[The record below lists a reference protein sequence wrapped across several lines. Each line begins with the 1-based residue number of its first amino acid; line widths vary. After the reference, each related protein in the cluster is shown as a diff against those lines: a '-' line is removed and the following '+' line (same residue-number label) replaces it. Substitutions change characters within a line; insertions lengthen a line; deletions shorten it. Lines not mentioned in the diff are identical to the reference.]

1 MGAETGIGLRETTR
15 TRVTIADVSDAL
27 GLTKSTVSRAL
38 NGYPDISES
47 TRARVRAMAERMG
60 YRPLSHAQAIKTGRA
75 RSLGLV
81 IQMADHDAHR
91 PFLAEFLAGISRG
104 ASAEGWTLTVATS
117 TSEADTLEVM
127 QNLTADRKA
136 DGFILPRTEVRDAR
150 VAMLRDR
157 HIPFVL
163 FGRTADAEG
172 CAWYDILGEEAMAR
186 AVDRLHGQGHR
197 RIGFVNG
204 GRRYFYS
211 LKRREGFEG
220 AMTRLGLTPAGVV
233 EDAVTAEAGAEATRT
248 LLARKDPPTALVFAV
263 EAAAIGAYR
272 AAAERGLTI
281 GRDLSVISYDGL
293 SEGAKTDPPL
303 TTFEVDF
310 DTAGARLS
318 HLLIRRI
325 RGEAP
330 EDLRETVPAR
340 LREGA
345 SDGPPP
351 LAIQR

>member
-1 MGAETGIGLRETTR
+1 MGAATGLKTVGQAPG
-15 TRVTIADVSDAL
+15 RVTIADVSSAL

-47 TRARVRAMAERMG
+47 TRTRVRAMAERMG

-127 QNLTADRKA
+127 QSLTADRKA
-136 DGFILPRTEVRDAR
+136 DGFILPRTEVNDAR
-150 VAMLRDR
+150 IDMLRDR
-157 HIPFVL
+157 NVPFVL
-163 FGRTADAEG
+163 FGRTADPAG
-172 CAWYDILGEEAMAR
+172 CAWYDIRGEVAMAM
-186 AVDRLHGQGHR
+186 AVDRLHAFGHR

-211 LKRREGFEG
+211 TKRREGFEE
-220 AMTRLGLTPAGVV
+220 AMTRLGLTPTGVV
-233 EDAVTAEAGAEATRT
+233 EDAVTAADGEAATRA
-248 LLARKDPPTALVFAV
+248 LLDRTDPPTALVFAV
-263 EAAAIGAYR
+263 EAAAMGSYR
-272 AAAERGLTI
+272 AARDMGLGI

-293 SEGAKTDPPL
+293 AEGAKTDPPL

-310 DTAGARLS
+310 STAGARLS

-325 RGEAP
+325 RGEPP
-330 EDLRETVPAR
+330 EDLRETALSR
-340 LREGA
+340 LRVGA
-345 SDGPPP
+345 SDGPPIP
-351 LAIQR
+351 KTKK